1 MRSIGGPW
9 VGIEQIGIIGYLPID
24 ADGPGSGR
32 KEQRH
37 CHWFFNLSV
46 HFSVLNFS
54 LVLNILHTCSL
65 FRPVEKVW
73 LEIEYLSWG
82 PRGVIRAVLGKR
94 LVFEL
99 NSMSEII

>member
-1 MRSIGGPW
+1 MKRRRDVRSIGGPW
-9 VGIEQIGIIGYLPID
+9 VGVEQIGIIGYLPID

-65 FRPVEKVW
+65 FRPVEKV
-73 LEIEYLSWG
+73 
-82 PRGVIRAVLGKR
+82 R
-94 LVFEL
+94 LW
-99 NSMSEII
+99 